1 MNRAA
6 DRTYSGI
13 LFDLDGTLVDSL
25 ELILSSYR
33 HTIKEHLGRTIP
45 DEEWMRTMGMPLR
58 IQLRSFTDS
67 PQLLESMF
75 QTYIEHNQRNHD
87 RLLRPFPGMQGVVAA
102 LRNAGYRMGV
112 VTSKIREHAW
122 RELRAFGMDGY
133 FDGMVSADDVARPK
147 PDPEPVLKALEALEL
162 PAQEALFVGD
172 SLFDLQAGR
181 AAAVHTAAALWGP
194 FGRDRLEDGR
204 PDYWL
209 EDVSALATLLGV
221 VPEGT
226 DA

>member
-1 MNRAA
+1 MNPAPGRSYA
-6 DRTYSGI
+6 GV

-33 HTIKEHLGRTIP
+33 HTIKVHLGREIP

-58 IQLRSFTDS
+58 IQLRYFTDS
-67 PQLLESMF
+67 PQTLDAMF
-75 QTYIEHNQRNHD
+75 QTYVEHNQRNHD
-87 RLLRPFPGMQGVVAA
+87 RLLRPFPGMREVVAA
-102 LRNAGYRMGV
+102 LRDAGYRMGV

-133 FDGMVSADDVARPK
+133 FDGMVSADDVAKPK
-147 PDPEPVLKALEALEL
+147 PDPEPVLIALETLKLAAGET
-162 PAQEALFVGD
+162 LFVGD

-194 FGRDRLEDGR
+194 FRRERLVEGR
-204 PDYWL
+204 PDHWL
-209 EDVSALATLLGV
+209 EDVAALARLLGV
-221 VPEGT
+221 DPEGQ
-226 DA
+226 DG